1 MLSKS
6 VGTNIKEFRKAKG
19 LSQDALA
26 EALFVTRQTVSNYE
40 TGRSNPDLDTLQK
53 IAEVL
58 EVDLS
63 WLLYGK
69 PMDEEKKAS
78 KKKTVLLAIFFAVVC
93 LVTIPLWVYTREL
106 LRKAFMA
113 APHMMVRLLLMPAT
127 MGLLG
132 ALIVQL
138 MDYFMTIGKRE
149 TKFLKIGR
157 ITTLSVLGFNLLIII
172 PYIIW
177 LCFVMMEL
185 LTSHNVAMTFPYIPV
200 YTEIFEFFYL
210 LMYKYPYVYTLAGMT
225 LWLFCPNRRVK

>member
-69 PMDEEKKAS
+69 PMDEEKKVS

-177 LCFVMMEL
+177 LCFVMAEL
-185 LTSHNVAMTFPYIPV
+185 LTSNDVAMTFPYIPV
-200 YTEIFEFFYL
+200 YTEVFEFFYL